1 MLSRL
6 LDTLFLLG
14 LLALLALMAY
24 RTSIIFDAST
34 CWGSC

>member
-1 MLSRL
+1 MSRL

-24 RTSIIFDAST
+24 RTNIVLGPDA
-34 CWGSC
+34 CWTSC